1 MVHEQAIYQHD
12 GECWQVEKFDYENH
26 KAFVRKVKPDY
37 WTDAMTY
44 TTVSVLE
51 EFGTGYLPDDR
62 AVIDRGT
69 GAASDDAWPTGWG
82 EVSVVEKV
90 VGYKKIKFYTHENA
104 GYGDVRLPEMQ
115 MHTTAF
121 WLTVPESV
129 CMQIPQGRAA
139 AVDGLRGAGIALET
153 VATLALMCDPRDLG
167 CTLGDTALDEGRT
180 SADGE
185 PIAVPRKVR
194 GGPQPG
200 YSPTLFLYEHTPGG
214 IGLAERIF
222 EQREVLLARAL
233 RLVEGCPC
241 ELGCPACVGP
251 NAGLDAPQ
259 LAQQMAEQQAEAP
272 ESGVTLAPKDE
283 ARRSGRAN
291 AARPQA
297 RGRKAIA
304 VDILRRATRAG

>member
-1 MVHEQAIYQHD
+1 
-12 GECWQVEKFDYENH
+12 
-26 KAFVRKVKPDY
+26 
-37 WTDAMTY
+37 MTY

-51 EFGTGYLPDDR
+51 EFGTGPA

-69 GAASDDAWPTGWG
+69 GAPSDDAWPTGWG

-167 CTLGDTALDEGRT
+167 CTLGDTALDEGGT

-222 EQREVLLARAL
+222 EQREALLARAL

-251 NAGLDAPQ
+251 NAGLDVPP
-259 LAQQMAEQQAEAP
+259 LARQMATEQAEAP
-272 ESGVTLAPKDE
+272 ESGVTLAANDE
-283 ARRSGRAN
+283 RRRPGRAG
-291 AARPQA
+291 APS
-297 RGRKAIA
+297 GRKAIA
-304 VDILRRATRAG
+304 IDILRRATRAG